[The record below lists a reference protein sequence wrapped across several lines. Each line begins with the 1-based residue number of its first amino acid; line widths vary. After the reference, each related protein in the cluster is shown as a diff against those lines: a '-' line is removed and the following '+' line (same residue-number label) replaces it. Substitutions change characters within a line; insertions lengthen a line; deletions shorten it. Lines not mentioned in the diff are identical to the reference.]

1 MQPQIRRALQHT
13 ICTPSVNLTSQHV
26 LHEAGPLRHAVSVA
40 TCNRVQGFY
49 ISIEILAGLFYR
61 DLIAMP
67 LVTARSSVRA
77 SPVWHSSWTIV
88 QSSQSAASNIECN
101 LVQQYCRRYANRN
114 VLDSITREF
123 PGPTAEDAA
132 SVQYANSNEMF
143 CCRDFRFA
151 TYPSS

>member
-1 MQPQIRRALQHT
+1 MR
-13 ICTPSVNLTSQHV
+13 
-26 LHEAGPLRHAVSVA
+26 
-40 TCNRVQGFY
+40 
-49 ISIEILAGLFYR
+49 
-61 DLIAMP
+61 
-67 LVTARSSVRA
+67 
-77 SPVWHSSWTIV
+77 SWTIV

-151 TYPSS
+151 TYPSSQDILSTPAALDCGGICHNELQAMHRACRRSVVQTVEGYIEPQV